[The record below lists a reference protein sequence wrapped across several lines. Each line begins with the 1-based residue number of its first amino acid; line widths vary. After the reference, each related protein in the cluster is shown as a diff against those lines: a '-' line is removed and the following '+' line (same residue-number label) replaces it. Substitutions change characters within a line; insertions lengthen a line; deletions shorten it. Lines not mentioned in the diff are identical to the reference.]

1 MPFKVFL
8 VIMVLWKGEK
18 IVKKRGI
25 FFRILVLSILSV
37 IVLAGCQQNPEEGP
51 RKVAQTYFDA
61 VKMGDVEKAFSC
73 YAPEVQQELD
83 MGMDIASGISESASE
98 KLFGFSVDATGIGSS
113 FMGFAAAEAYE
124 NYEFKATDV
133 NFTDEGKT
141 KATVTVEVYIDDTL
155 DRTTEVSTVKYQ
167 DEWYLSVDEG
177 LGDNAENSEEATE
190 RKAAFWKSFEGEGT
204 GNLYLADA
212 RSFSEGVAWVTVS
225 DGEDFQSMLID
236 DEGNSLYQ
244 RELTKS
250 MPSVMT
256 NFSNDVGFI
265 QDANGSA
272 VVDTKGNIIF
282 TDEDIFERCV
292 EIFGE
297 DSLDSF
303 ELLYSSNEDV
313 QLFNGYCKVELD
325 VNTYEGSGYYQGILK
340 PDGSWLLEPEEVE
353 SGVELYADWP
363 LAVMVDKEG
372 NERAIKLETGEI
384 YDAGPAPHAASLTHV
399 LSFDFSQRQFN
410 QESFASIDEY
420 GNDMTHRVP
429 LIRWMAESV
438 QENTDGLIYDNG
450 MNAFVDKDWNKVIDL
465 SEYTFPDDFM
475 PVFTDG
481 YAFLLVKN
489 PDGDLYYTV
498 IDKDGTRVFEP
509 KKWDGNTRVYA
520 RVTGDRFLVS
530 YWIAPQLYPFAF
542 SVDTA
547 YRDLSTGEPIE
558 GMAYEKMYP
567 YADDLALVVD
577 ESGYYEYID
586 LDGNVAF

>member
-1 MPFKVFL
+1 MPFKVVL
-8 VIMVLWKGEK
+8 VIIMVLWKGEK

-61 VKMGDVEKAFSC
+61 VKMGDLEKAFSC

-98 KLFGFSVDATGIGSS
+98 KLFGFNVDATGIGSS
-113 FMGFAAAEAYE
+113 FMGLAAAETYE

-133 NFTDEGKT
+133 NFT
-141 KATVTVEVYIDDTL
+141 
-155 DRTTEVSTVKYQ
+155 
-167 DEWYLSVDEG
+167 
-177 LGDNAENSEEATE
+177 
-190 RKAAFWKSFEGEGT
+190 
-204 GNLYLADA
+204 
-212 RSFSEGVAWVTVS
+212 
-225 DGEDFQSMLID
+225 D

-272 VVDTKGNIIF
+272 VVDTKGNIMF
-282 TDEDIFERCV
+282 TDEEIFERCV

-303 ELLYSSNEDV
+303 ELLHSSNEDV

-372 NERAIKLETGEI
+372 NERARERARRPYAVSGLPERHRRRH
-384 YDAGPAPHAASLTHV
+384 AGGGAARCGRRRGGHAPCA
-399 LSFDFSQRQFN
+399 
-410 QESFASIDEY
+410 
-420 GNDMTHRVP
+420 
-429 LIRWMAESV
+429 
-438 QENTDGLIYDNG
+438 
-450 MNAFVDKDWNKVIDL
+450 
-465 SEYTFPDDFM
+465 
-475 PVFTDG
+475 
-481 YAFLLVKN
+481 
-489 PDGDLYYTV
+489 
-498 IDKDGTRVFEP
+498 
-509 KKWDGNTRVYA
+509 
-520 RVTGDRFLVS
+520 
-530 YWIAPQLYPFAF
+530 
-542 SVDTA
+542 
-547 YRDLSTGEPIE
+547 GEPAGRRVRDRRHAREE
-558 GMAYEKMYP
+558 GGHRLLRFRRA
-567 YADDLALVVD
+567 AGCGA
-577 ESGYYEYID
+577 
-586 LDGNVAF
+586 

>member
-1 MPFKVFL
+1 M
-8 VIMVLWKGEK
+8 
-18 IVKKRGI
+18 KKRGI

-61 VKMGDVEKAFSC
+61 VKMGDLEKAFSC

-98 KLFGFSVDATGIGSS
+98 KLFGFNVDATGIGSS
-113 FMGFAAAEAYE
+113 FMGLAAAETYE

-133 NFTDEGKT
+133 NFTDDEKT

-155 DRTTEVSTVKYQ
+155 DRTTEVSTVRYQ
-167 DEWYLSVDEG
+167 DEWYLSADEG

-272 VVDTKGNIIF
+272 VVDTKGNIMF
-282 TDEDIFERCV
+282 TDEEIFERCV

-303 ELLYSSNEDV
+303 ELLHSSNEDV

-384 YDAGPAPHAASLTHV
+384 YDAGP
-399 LSFDFSQRQFN
+399 
-410 QESFASIDEY
+410 

-509 KKWDGNTRVYA
+509 QKWDGSTKVYA

-530 YWIAPQLYPFAF
+530 YSIAPQLYPFAF

-558 GMAYEKMYP
+558 GIAYEKMYP
-567 YADDLALVVD
+567 YAYDLALVVD

>member
-1 MPFKVFL
+1 M
-8 VIMVLWKGEK
+8 
-18 IVKKRGI
+18 KKRGI

-61 VKMGDVEKAFSC
+61 VKMGDLEKAFSC

-98 KLFGFSVDATGIGSS
+98 KLFGFNVDATGIGSS
-113 FMGFAAAEAYE
+113 FMGLAAAETYE

-133 NFTDEGKT
+133 NFT
-141 KATVTVEVYIDDTL
+141 
-155 DRTTEVSTVKYQ
+155 
-167 DEWYLSVDEG
+167 
-177 LGDNAENSEEATE
+177 
-190 RKAAFWKSFEGEGT
+190 
-204 GNLYLADA
+204 
-212 RSFSEGVAWVTVS
+212 
-225 DGEDFQSMLID
+225 D

-272 VVDTKGNIIF
+272 VVDTKGNIMF
-282 TDEDIFERCV
+282 TDEEIFERCV

-303 ELLYSSNEDV
+303 ELLHSSNEDV

-410 QESFASIDEY
+410 QES
-420 GNDMTHRVP
+420 
-429 LIRWMAESV
+429 
-438 QENTDGLIYDNG
+438 
-450 MNAFVDKDWNKVIDL
+450 
-465 SEYTFPDDFM
+465 EYTFPDDFM

-498 IDKDGTRVFEP
+498 IEKDGTRVFEP
-509 KKWDGNTRVYA
+509 QKWDGNTKVYA

-530 YWIAPQLYPFAF
+530 YSIAPQLYPFAF

-558 GMAYEKMYP
+558 GIAYEKMYP
-567 YADDLALVVD
+567 YAYDLALVVD

>member
-1 MPFKVFL
+1 MPFKVVL
-8 VIMVLWKGEK
+8 VIIMVLWKGEK

-61 VKMGDVEKAFSC
+61 VKMGDLEKAFSC

-98 KLFGFSVDATGIGSS
+98 KLFGFNVDATGIGSS
-113 FMGFAAAEAYE
+113 FMGLAAAETYE

-133 NFTDEGKT
+133 NFTD
-141 KATVTVEVYIDDTL
+141 
-155 DRTTEVSTVKYQ
+155 
-167 DEWYLSVDEG
+167 
-177 LGDNAENSEEATE
+177 
-190 RKAAFWKSFEGEGT
+190 
-204 GNLYLADA
+204 
-212 RSFSEGVAWVTVS
+212 
-225 DGEDFQSMLID
+225 

-244 RELTKS
+244 RELTKN

-272 VVDTKGNIIF
+272 VVDTKGNIMF
-282 TDEDIFERCV
+282 TDEEIFERCV

-303 ELLYSSNEDV
+303 ELLHSSNEDV

-410 QESFASIDEY
+410 QESFASMDDS

-498 IDKDGTRVFEP
+498 IEKDGTRVFEP
-509 KKWDGNTRVYA
+509 QKWDGSTKVYA

-530 YWIAPQLYPFAF
+530 YSIAPQLYPFAF

-558 GMAYEKMYP
+558 GIAYEKMYP
-567 YADDLALVVD
+567 YAYDLALVVD

>member
-1 MPFKVFL
+1 M
-8 VIMVLWKGEK
+8 
-18 IVKKRGI
+18 
-25 FFRILVLSILSV
+25 VLSILSV

-61 VKMGDVEKAFSC
+61 VKMGDLEKAFSC

-98 KLFGFSVDATGIGSS
+98 KLFGFNVDATGIGSS
-113 FMGFAAAEAYE
+113 FMGLAAAETYE

-133 NFTDEGKT
+133 NFT
-141 KATVTVEVYIDDTL
+141 
-155 DRTTEVSTVKYQ
+155 
-167 DEWYLSVDEG
+167 
-177 LGDNAENSEEATE
+177 
-190 RKAAFWKSFEGEGT
+190 
-204 GNLYLADA
+204 
-212 RSFSEGVAWVTVS
+212 
-225 DGEDFQSMLID
+225 D

-272 VVDTKGNIIF
+272 VVDTKGNIMF
-282 TDEDIFERCV
+282 TDEEIFERCV

-303 ELLYSSNEDV
+303 ELLHSSNEDV

-410 QESFASIDEY
+410 QES
-420 GNDMTHRVP
+420 
-429 LIRWMAESV
+429 
-438 QENTDGLIYDNG
+438 
-450 MNAFVDKDWNKVIDL
+450 
-465 SEYTFPDDFM
+465 EYTFPDDFM

-498 IDKDGTRVFEP
+498 IEKDGTRVFEP
-509 KKWDGNTRVYA
+509 QKWDGNTKVYA

-530 YWIAPQLYPFAF
+530 YSIAPQLYPFAF

-558 GMAYEKMYP
+558 GIAYEKMYP
-567 YADDLALVVD
+567 YAYDLALVVD